1 VYVSKKTA
9 EVITAFVANPEKFSR
24 FFLRRASAHRGC
36 TRHYLDSGLPWSG
49 HTQGRDRTRALPPT
63 HIEKD
68 QVSRTRVAYGNS
80 DAVVPFT
87 SSDDDCVIIEWT
99 ILPSVWPAPDIWCS
113 TLEQTLRSFLD
124 DGAAV
129 GWCAFEGTFKYP
141 PKLFDQDEMRRETS
155 TTEVSAVRVG
165 SAGSEI
171 LRKR

>member
-1 VYVSKKTA
+1 MQSST
-9 EVITAFVANPEKFSR
+9 
-24 FFLRRASAHRGC
+24 
-36 TRHYLDSGLPWSG
+36 
-49 HTQGRDRTRALPPT
+49 
-63 HIEKD
+63 
-68 QVSRTRVAYGNS
+68 
-80 DAVVPFT
+80 FT

-124 DGAAV
+124 DGAVVA
-129 GWCAFEGTFKYP
+129 WCAFEGTFKYP
-141 PKLFDQDEMRRETS
+141 PKLFDSDEMRRETS